1 MVEGVAKERFSE
13 TLMSVSREEVIW
25 AYRMILGREPE
36 SDTVINAKIGLESVP
51 QMRTDMLLSDEFA
64 QIRPGIQVGLHLDV
78 RDDLINIDCT
88 SDQRQRML
96 DRIAA
101 AWAAFGAEQ
110 PFWSVLTADQF
121 RQDEVD
127 QHLDDFYATGATVID
142 QLIAL
147 LGRNRIDPGKI
158 RRVLDFGCGVG
169 RLSFALAQHFEHVN
183 GADISQPHLQLA
195 NAWAK
200 NHGIANVAFAQID
213 SISNVK
219 QLPECDL
226 LFSYIVLQHNPPP
239 MIFDLLDSLLSL
251 VAIGGY
257 AFFQVPT
264 FIAGFEF
271 DADYYLSTD
280 QPQMEMNALPQ
291 RHIFNLAAR
300 RGFVPVEVREGREAG
315 DARMVSQT
323 FLLKRER

>member
-1 MVEGVAKERFSE
+1 
-13 TLMSVSREEVIW
+13 MSVSREEVIW

-36 SDTVINAKIGLESVP
+36 SDAVINAKMALGSVSE
-51 QMRTDMLLSDEFA
+51 MRTDILLSDEFA
-64 QIRPGIQVGLHLDV
+64 QIRPGIQVGLHLDI
-78 RDDLINIDCT
+78 RDDLINFDCT
-88 SDQRQRML
+88 ADQRQQML

-110 PFWSVLTADQF
+110 PFWSVLTADEF
-121 RQDEVD
+121 RQGEVD

-142 QLIAL
+142 QLVAL
-147 LGRNRIDPGKI
+147 LRRNKIDPGDI

-169 RLSFALAQHFEHVN
+169 RLSFALAQHFENVS

-195 NAWAK
+195 NDWAK
-200 NHGIANVAFAQID
+200 NHGIANVAFEQVH
-213 SISNVK
+213 SISGLR

-239 MIFDLLDSLLSL
+239 IIFYMLDSLLSL

-264 FIAGFEF
+264 FIAGFQF
-271 DADYYLSTD
+271 DPDHYLSAD

-323 FLLKRER
+323 FLLNREH